1 VESVAYEMEKDKS
14 KKRTSHELE
23 LEQLFVVDRIDFK
36 ITHQN
41 TDFYKKKLSSRRE

>member
-1 VESVAYEMEKDKS
+1 VESAEYERVKEKS

-23 LEQLFVVDRIDFK
+23 LKQLFVIDRIDFK